1 MCVTSI
7 DHRRPDLPDANTCRP
22 LRAIVLAG
30 GASRR
35 LGVDKPEQRVGG
47 RRLLDVAL
55 AAVADADAV
64 VVVGPPRDVP
74 VDVTVTRED
83 PPGSG
88 PVAALAAGLAALP
101 DGPADIAVLAADL
114 PRITA
119 AAVTALTA
127 ARALASAP
135 AAVAVDDTGRLQY
148 LAAVWDSG
156 ALAAALATGVSRVRD
171 LLPGDV
177 VTSAVGDVADVD
189 TPDQLAAARADARG
203 TPGFS
208 RRTLTSQERNLECEH
223 AR

>member
-1 MCVTSI
+1 VTSI
-7 DHRRPDLPDANTCRP
+7 ERRPGAKARRP

-74 VDVTVTRED
+74 DEVTVLCED

-114 PRITA
+114 PRITP

-127 ARALASAP
+127 ARGDAP
-135 AAVAVDDTGRLQY
+135 VAVAVDDTGEVQY
-148 LAAVWDSG
+148 LAAIWDSA
-156 ALAAALATGVSRVRD
+156 ALAAALVAAPSRMRD
-171 LLPGDV
+171 LMPGNA
-177 VTSAVGDVADVD
+177 VTVMVGDVADVD
-189 TPDQLAAARADARG
+189 TPVQLAAAQAQAE
-203 TPGFS
+203 
-208 RRTLTSQERNLECEH
+208 QLE
-223 AR
+223 